1 MVPSESQIN
10 QPGDAGQ
17 PDTSD
22 QSERI
27 GRRLFEQIASTT
39 PDFLYAFDL
48 SGRFTYANQSLL
60 KVWGTT
66 LEGALGKSLIELGY
80 PQWHADMHMREIR
93 QVIETKQ
100 PIKGEVPFTGGSGIS
115 GIYEYIFTPVL
126 GPDGE
131 VEVIAGTTRD
141 VAERR
146 AAEQQKARD
155 AMLLSNVQDAVIVC
169 DLHGLITF
177 WNQGATQLFG
187 WTAAEMLN
195 RPYADRFPESSRG
208 EVNAWV
214 KTIADSGV
222 ESTGEWLDYR
232 KDGSRIWIEGTARRI
247 TDATMPPCLM
257 GVCRDIS
264 GRKKVEVER
273 DNLLASERVAR
284 SEAERASRMKDEF
297 LATLSHEL
305 RTPLNAILGW
315 ATILASAKPDEKDLR
330 DGLDAIQRNARAQ
343 TQIIEDLLDMSRI
356 ISGKVR
362 FEVQP
367 TDLNAVLYA
376 AIETVAPAIVAKDLK
391 LVTQMDAPVKPINAD
406 PARLQQVFWNLLH
419 NAVKFTPRGGQIQVQ
434 MEQVDSH
441 VKVNVHDTGEGI
453 KPEFLPHVFERF
465 RQADGS
471 TTRRHG
477 GLGLGLAIVKQLVEL
492 HGGTVKVKSAG
503 QGQGSTFTVTM
514 PMTATDVQTPAGQ
527 STADG
532 SGLAV
537 LPSRASVAVPG
548 NVQPLVDESLNL
560 NGLRVLVVDD
570 EPDARAMVKRLLED
584 RGVITTVADSV
595 QQALLAI
602 ATDPPDVVISDI
614 GMPGEDGFAL
624 IRQLRSM
631 KTAGAVPAVALTA
644 FARTEDRVRVMR
656 AGFQSHVVKPVDAA
670 ELLTV
675 IGVLARR
682 IGQ

>member
-1 MVPSESQIN
+1 
-10 QPGDAGQ
+10 
-17 PDTSD
+17 
-22 QSERI
+22 
-27 GRRLFEQIASTT
+27 
-39 PDFLYAFDL
+39 
-48 SGRFTYANQSLL
+48 
-60 KVWGTT
+60 
-66 LEGALGKSLIELGY
+66 
-80 PQWHADMHMREIR
+80 
-93 QVIETKQ
+93 
-100 PIKGEVPFTGGSGIS
+100 
-115 GIYEYIFTPVL
+115 
-126 GPDGE
+126 
-131 VEVIAGTTRD
+131 
-141 VAERR
+141 
-146 AAEQQKARD
+146 
-155 AMLLSNVQDAVIVC
+155 
-169 DLHGLITF
+169 
-177 WNQGATQLFG
+177 
-187 WTAAEMLN
+187 
-195 RPYADRFPESSRG
+195 
-208 EVNAWV
+208 
-214 KTIADSGV
+214 
-222 ESTGEWLDYR
+222 
-232 KDGSRIWIEGTARRI
+232 
-247 TDATMPPCLM
+247 
-257 GVCRDIS
+257 
-264 GRKKVEVER
+264 
-273 DNLLASERVAR
+273 
-284 SEAERASRMKDEF
+284 
-297 LATLSHEL
+297 
-305 RTPLNAILGW
+305 
-315 ATILASAKPDEKDLR
+315 
-330 DGLDAIQRNARAQ
+330 
-343 TQIIEDLLDMSRI
+343 
-356 ISGKVR
+356 
-362 FEVQP
+362 
-367 TDLNAVLYA
+367 
-376 AIETVAPAIVAKDLK
+376 
-391 LVTQMDAPVKPINAD
+391 
-406 PARLQQVFWNLLH
+406 VFWNLLH